1 MKTKEELWGLWPR
14 CPISVYPFFCVLKS
28 KYNFIC
34 LSLYIPIE
42 YAKSSLVDLFPLST
56 INFYFGL
63 HDFGRICDPLNG
75 SIPHRVYWK

>member
-1 MKTKEELWGLWPR
+1 MGIMATLPHISLSFLL
-14 CPISVYPFFCVLKS
+14 CPKIEIQFY
-28 KYNFIC
+28 
-34 LSLYIPIE
+34 LSLTIE